1 MYTIM
6 RMLLILWAGSALFAL
21 VRPQILLASMNN
33 VFWKR
38 LQFSLTFMTT
48 RSGLCA
54 KNASNFIT
62 SSVLL
67 KAQRNLKRK
76 LIGKASLF
84 ALLWGV
90 DIEIYRYA
98 YRYMQAVQK
107 FGYFR
112 MPKREKKTPLKRGLP
127 VNQPKKKRKHS
138 PSSSH
143 KGGKIGQYTQQQLDD
158 AKILWEES
166 LAKGPNEAK
175 MSLRDI
181 ADATGLTL
189 GTLNK
194 RTTGKLPWIKNVGG
208 RRTPRVLTR
217 GMYWL
222 RVLVACI
229 GCVYRLH
236 RIGRGAC
243 VSLGLQP
250 NFYSLF
256 SRRGRR
262 PC

>member
-1 MYTIM
+1 M

-33 VFWKR
+33 VFWKK
-38 LQFSLTFMTT
+38 LQSSLTFMTT
-48 RSGLCA
+48 RSGFCA
-54 KNASNFIT
+54 KNANNFIT

-76 LIGKASLF
+76 LIEKASLF

-98 YRYMQAVQK
+98 YRYIQAIQK

-127 VNQPKKKRKHS
+127 VNQPQKRKHS

-143 KGGKIGQYTQQQLDD
+143 KGGKIGTYTQQQLDD
-158 AKILWEES
+158 AKLLWEES
-166 LAKGPNEAK
+166 LAKGPEEAK

-181 ADATGLTL
+181 ADATGLSL

-217 GMYWL
+217 GMYRL
-222 RVLVACI
+222 RVSVACI
-229 GCVYRLH
+229 GCVVSVASYR
-236 RIGRGAC
+236 
-243 VSLGLQP
+243 
-250 NFYSLF
+250 
-256 SRRGRR
+256 
-262 PC
+262 

>member
-6 RMLLILWAGSALFAL
+6 RKLLILWAGSALFAL

-33 VFWKR
+33 LFWKR
-38 LQFSLTFMTT
+38 PQSPLTFMTT

-54 KNASNFIT
+54 KNANNFII

-76 LIGKASLF
+76 IIGKASLF
-84 ALLWGV
+84 ALVWGV

-98 YRYMQAVQK
+98 YRYMQAIQK

-127 VNQPKKKRKHS
+127 LNQPKEKQKHS

-166 LAKGPNEAK
+166 LAKGPGEAK

-194 RTTGKLPWIKNVGG
+194 RTMGKLPWIKNVGS

-217 GMYWL
+217 GMYRL

-229 GCVYRLH
+229 GCVYWL
-236 RIGRGAC
+236 C
-243 VSLGLQP
+243 VSVVCIGCVISVGGLV
-250 NFYSLF
+250 YCLDYI
-256 SRRGRR
+256 
-262 PC
+262 